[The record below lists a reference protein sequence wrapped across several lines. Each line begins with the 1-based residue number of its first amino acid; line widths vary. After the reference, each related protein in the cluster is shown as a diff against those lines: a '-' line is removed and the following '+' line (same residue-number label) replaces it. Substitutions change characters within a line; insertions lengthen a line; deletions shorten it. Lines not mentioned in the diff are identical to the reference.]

1 MDKIKAKCWKK
12 LKVCK
17 EQTTKAKKLYL
28 CASVYQISMYLNLKQ
43 EENENRRNR
52 TIEGQRERSEP

>member
-17 EQTTKAKKLYL
+17 EQTTKAKKSYL
-28 CASVYQISMYLNLKQ
+28 CASVYQVSMIFGLKT
-43 EENENRRNR
+43 RRK
-52 TIEGQRERSEP
+52 

>member
-17 EQTTKAKKLYL
+17 EQTTKAKKSYL
-28 CASVYQISMYLNLKQ
+28 CVSVYQINTYFGLKT

-52 TIEGQRERSEP
+52 TIEGQRERREP